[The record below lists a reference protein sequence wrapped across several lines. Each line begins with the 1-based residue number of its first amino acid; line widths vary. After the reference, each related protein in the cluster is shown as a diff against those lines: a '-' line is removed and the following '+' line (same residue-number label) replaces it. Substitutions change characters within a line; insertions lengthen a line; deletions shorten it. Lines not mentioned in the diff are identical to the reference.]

1 MSVTWWLHRKM
12 AQLLVVR
19 CGAEAEIYLEMAMRS
34 YYRGKVCY
42 REVDLLETIPPPV
55 FEKHMGELTELLLTE
70 GGSSSSSRPTS
81 PSQLV
86 VRAIFSARFL
96 ASTFADIHV
105 VVQAGK
111 ETESDNMGLR
121 PHKMCN
127 TVSVPKL
134 HGDIRDVLGDKFPMP
149 GQKEIVVGEGRPRS
163 DAWQQEKRGAPG
175 GLACERPAR
184 LRRTRGSCE
193 SSPLKPNVSSADWT
207 EARIREDRRQ
217 IALGKTF

>member
-19 CGAEAEIYLEMAMRS
+19 CGAEAEISLEMAMCS
-34 YYRGKVCY
+34 YYRGKVCH

-55 FEKHMGELTELLLTE
+55 FEKHMGELAELLLTE

-81 PSQLV
+81 LSQPV
-86 VRAIFSARFL
+86 VRAIFPARFL

-105 VVQAGK
+105 VDQAGK
-111 ETESDNMGLR
+111 DEETESDDMGLR

-149 GQKEIVVGEGRPRS
+149 GQKEIVVVPS
-163 DAWQQEKRGAPG
+163 
-175 GLACERPAR
+175 
-184 LRRTRGSCE
+184 
-193 SSPLKPNVSSADWT
+193 
-207 EARIREDRRQ
+207 
-217 IALGKTF
+217 FF